1 LKKPYVTIVD
11 DDSAFANYLR
21 TFLSL
26 RGYETRSYSRGDEM
40 IAAVKQGDPP
50 DIVLLDVMMPGMNGL
65 ETLRGLKSAKPDL
78 QVIMLSGREHAST
91 IVEAVRLGAADYV
104 VKPDDPE
111 GLGEIALDAAIKNA
125 IEKTRL
131 VSEITELRRQLSD
144 DQDRAFLFWGD
155 SPDMKTIAQ
164 VIEQVSDSDVTV
176 LIRGESG
183 VGKELVA
190 RAIHQRSPR
199 KDRPFVKVNC
209 AALPAELLESELFG
223 HEKGAFTGAA
233 TTRVGKFEQADTGTI
248 FLDEIAE
255 MKAALQA
262 KLLHVLQDAQ
272 FTKLGS
278 NKPINVDVRVVA
290 ATNRDLELMLQR
302 GEFREDLYYR
312 LKVIEVTVPPLRE
325 RRGEIPHLTDFF
337 MDRYARRYN
346 RTPRQLSSE
355 LAQLFQSYEWP
366 GNIRELENM
375 VKRIVVLQDEQLVVR
390 EMTRAGRPV
399 AAFAGAGASVGAGA
413 GARTGAP
420 GAGSVTTEEP
430 EDSDSDAGDAAEAAE
445 ESEAAT
451 DEPAPGPSRLAD
463 IAKAAALK
471 AERAIIEDTLRQVH
485 WNRRRAAEQLGV
497 SYKTLLN
504 KIKECGISR
513 K

>member
-1 LKKPYVTIVD
+1 LKKPYVAIVD
-11 DDSAFANYLR
+11 DDSGFANYLR

-40 IAAVKQGDPP
+40 IASVKQGDPP
-50 DIVLLDVMMPGMNGL
+50 DVVLLDVMMPGMTGL
-65 ETLRGLKSAKPDL
+65 DTLRALKSAKADL
-78 QVIMLSGREHAST
+78 QVIMLSGREQAAT

-111 GLGEIALDAAIKNA
+111 GLGEIALDAAIKSA

-155 SPDMKTIAQ
+155 SPEMQTIAS

-233 TTRVGKFEQADTGTI
+233 STRIGKFEQADTGTI
-248 FLDEIAE
+248 FLDEIGE

-262 KLLHVLQDAQ
+262 KMLHVLQDGQ

-290 ATNRDLELMLQR
+290 ATNRDLEAMLIR

-325 RRGEIPHLTDFF
+325 RRAEVSHLSDFF

-346 RTPRQLSSE
+346 RPVRQLSPE
-355 LAQLFQSYEWP
+355 LQALFQTYEWP

-375 VKRIVVLQDEQLVVR
+375 IKRIVILQDEQLVVR
-390 EMTRAGRPV
+390 EMSRAPRP
-399 AAFAGAGASVGAGA
+399 APAYASVGAAESRAAVATADDPDEFEA
-413 GARTGAP
+413 GEP
-420 GAGSVTTEEP
+420 DEP
-430 EDSDSDAGDAAEAAE
+430 EPEVPLLTAPAG
-445 ESEAAT
+445 
-451 DEPAPGPSRLAD
+451 SRLAD
-463 IAKAAALK
+463 VAKQAALK
-471 AERAIIEDTLRQVH
+471 AERAIIEDTLTQVH

-513 K
+513 R

>member
-1 LKKPYVTIVD
+1 
-11 DDSAFANYLR
+11 
-21 TFLSL
+21 
-26 RGYETRSYSRGDEM
+26 
-40 IAAVKQGDPP
+40 
-50 DIVLLDVMMPGMNGL
+50 
-65 ETLRGLKSAKPDL
+65 
-78 QVIMLSGREHAST
+78 MLSGREQAST

-111 GLGEIALDAAIKNA
+111 GLGEIALDAAIKSA

-131 VSEITELRRQLSD
+131 VDEITELRRQLSD

-155 SPDMKTIAQ
+155 SPDMRTIAQ

-190 RAIHQRSPR
+190 RAIHQRSSR

-209 AALPAELLESELFG
+209 AALPGELLESELFG

-233 TTRVGKFEQADTGTI
+233 TTRIGKFEQADTGTI
-248 FLDEIAE
+248 FLDEIGE

-290 ATNRDLELMLQR
+290 ATNRDLEGMMIR

-312 LKVIEVTVPPLRE
+312 LKVIEVTVPPLRD
-325 RRGEIPHLTDFF
+325 RRNEIPHLAGFF
-337 MDRYARRYN
+337 MDKYARRYN
-346 RTPRQLSSE
+346 RQPRELSDE
-355 LAQLFQSYEWP
+355 LKQLFQTYEWP

-375 VKRIVVLQDEQLVVR
+375 IKRVVILQDEQLVVR
-390 EMTRAGRPV
+390 EMQRSARPAPAYAAAGIAPARPLPV
-399 AAFAGAGASVGAGA
+399 PPPPLPV
-413 GARTGAP
+413 
-420 GAGSVTTEEP
+420 EEP
-430 EDSDSDAGDAAEAAE
+430 EAEAAE
-445 ESEAAT
+445 GDDEEPQPEEPVAT
-451 DEPAPGPSRLAD
+451 APANSRLAD
-463 IAKAAALK
+463 VAKAAALK
-471 AERAIIEDTLRQVH
+471 AERTLIEDTLQQVH
-485 WNRRRAAEQLGV
+485 WNRRRAAVQLGV

>member
-1 LKKPYVTIVD
+1 LKKPFVAIVD

-26 RGYETRSYSRGDEM
+26 RGYETRAYSRGDELL
-40 IAAVKQGDPP
+40 ASVKAGDPP

-65 ETLRGLKSAKPDL
+65 ETLRALKAAKPEL
-78 QVIMLSGREHAST
+78 QAIMLSGREQAAT

-111 GLGEIALDAAIKNA
+111 GLGEIQLDAAIKNA
-125 IEKTRL
+125 IEKNRL

-248 FLDEIAE
+248 FLDEIGE

-290 ATNRDLELMLQR
+290 ATNRDLEAMMMR

-312 LKVIEVTVPPLRE
+312 LKVIEVTVPPLRD
-325 RRGEIPHLTDFF
+325 RRGEITHLSGFF

-346 RTPRQLSSE
+346 RQARQLSDQ
-355 LAQLFQSYEWP
+355 LQALFQTYEWP

-375 VKRIVVLQDEQLVVR
+375 IKRIVILQDEQLVIR
-390 EMTRAGRPV
+390 EMTRAVRPMPV
-399 AAFAGAGASVGAGA
+399 YAGAGAVTGGPGSGMATPRTAPPAPTPVDDDDEEIAGDDEEA
-413 GARTGAP
+413 QP
-420 GAGSVTTEEP
+420 EEP
-430 EDSDSDAGDAAEAAE
+430 VAM
-445 ESEAAT
+445 
-451 DEPAPGPSRLAD
+451 APVGSRLAD
-463 IAKAAALK
+463 VAKSAALK
-471 AERAIIEDTLRQVH
+471 AERTIIEDTLNQVH

>member
-1 LKKPYVTIVD
+1 LKKPFISIVD
-11 DDSAFANYLR
+11 DDSGFANYLR

-26 RGYETRSYSRGDEM
+26 RGYETRSYSRGDE
-40 IAAVKQGDPP
+40 IVASIKQGDPP
-50 DIVLLDVMMPGMNGL
+50 DVVLLDVMMPGMNGL
-65 ETLRGLKSAKPDL
+65 ETLRALKTAKPDL
-78 QVIMLSGREHAST
+78 QVIMLSGREQAST

-111 GLGEIALDAAIKNA
+111 GLGEIALDAAIKSA

-155 SPDMKTIAQ
+155 SPEMQTIAS

-190 RAIHQRSPR
+190 RAIHQRSSR

-233 TTRVGKFEQADTGTI
+233 TTRIGKFEQADTGTI

-262 KLLHVLQDAQ
+262 KMLHVLQDAQ

-278 NKPINVDVRVVA
+278 NRPINVDVRVVA
-290 ATNRDLELMLQR
+290 ATNRDLEAMMLR

-325 RRGEIPHLTDFF
+325 RRGEISHLTQFF
-337 MDRYARRYN
+337 IDRYARRYN
-346 RTPRQLSSE
+346 RPVRQLTDE
-355 LAQLFQSYEWP
+355 LQRQFLSYEWP

-375 VKRIVVLQDEQLVVR
+375 IKRIVILQDESLVIR
-390 EMTRAGRPV
+390 EMQRNPRAALAVAGVGGRINGRSTPSAVAEGDDLDVVDAADEPAQADEPV
-399 AAFAGAGASVGAGA
+399 AA
-413 GARTGAP
+413 AP
-420 GAGSVTTEEP
+420 AGSK
-430 EDSDSDAGDAAEAAE
+430 
-445 ESEAAT
+445 
-451 DEPAPGPSRLAD
+451 LAD
-463 IAKAAALK
+463 IAKSAAMK
-471 AERAIIEDTLRQVH
+471 AERTIIEDTLHQVH

-513 K
+513 A